1 MTDYISQVEL
11 GKLYKDRR
19 TGLEGHAVA
28 VAFQPHGCVEICL
41 EYMKDGEPKRIYM
54 NELRLV
60 TPNDAE
66 LTGDHVYTS
75 ELIQGHEYED
85 IETGIRGWCSIVEFH
100 ENMATRGIL
109 RKLESKKGD
118 SVKYNSIDEFLL
130 KDITAQ
136 APEPVKDSSGK
147 KSPVRTDITHF
158 QR

>member
-1 MTDYISQVEL
+1 
-11 GKLYKDRR
+11 
-19 TGLEGHAVA
+19 
-28 VAFQPHGCVEICL
+28 
-41 EYMKDGEPKRIYM
+41 
-54 NELRLV
+54 
-60 TPNDAE
+60 
-66 LTGDHVYTS
+66 
-75 ELIQGHEYED
+75 
-85 IETGIRGWCSIVEFH
+85 
-100 ENMATRGIL
+100 MATRGIL